1 MLKRALPA
9 LTCFLAGFLAVLAAP
24 TSVRA
29 AGDLAIKATELE
41 PLKLGSKESD
51 YAMSVKE
58 YTLETG
64 KSYSLEISAY
74 GYKDYDFAAEDFF
87 RNIWI
92 RYLEAGGV
100 TIDTPVISEIEFEE
114 EGKVELVF
122 VPIRTGTYEF
132 KIEGLEEKGM
142 VGKFVVK

>member
-1 MLKRALPA
+1 MLKPTLFA
-9 LTCFLAGFLAVLAAP
+9 LTCVLAASAAAP
-24 TSVRA
+24 VPARA

-74 GYKDYDFAAEDFF
+74 GYKEYELEAEDFF

-92 RYLEAGGV
+92 RYLEVGDV
-100 TIDTPVISEIEFEE
+100 TIDAPVINSIEFEE

-132 KIEGLEEKGM
+132 KIAGLEEKGM

>member
-1 MLKRALPA
+1 MLKRALFA
-9 LTCFLAGFLAVLAAP
+9 LTCFAAALGAAP
-24 TSVRA
+24 IAAHA

-51 YAMSVKE
+51 YSMSVKE

-74 GYKDYDFAAEDFF
+74 GYKEYELEAENFF
-87 RNIWI
+87 RNIWV

-100 TIDTPVISEIEFEE
+100 TIDAPVIDSVEFEE

-132 KIEGLEEKGM
+132 KVAGLEEKGM

>member
-1 MLKRALPA
+1 
-9 LTCFLAGFLAVLAAP
+9 
-24 TSVRA
+24 
-29 AGDLAIKATELE
+29 
-41 PLKLGSKESD
+41 
-51 YAMSVKE
+51 MSVKE

-74 GYKDYDFAAEDFF
+74 GYKEYELEAEDFF

-92 RYLEAGGV
+92 RYLEVFESEGVPLLAEFGGLNEVFASDFWEVGDV
-100 TIDTPVISEIEFEE
+100 TIDAPVINSIEFEE

-132 KIEGLEEKGM
+132 KIAGLEEKGM